1 MTAEQLR
8 KFLAPLKL
16 KKDKAMTRTQN
27 NLPIRYCQWT
37 HVEKRE
43 IRVFDGK
50 EQNLNAGNSTY
61 CADKLISYDAAN
73 ELIDTAINDGD
84 STDFSDN
91 AAGGLIDAINSVKS
105 TDSADP

>member
-1 MTAEQLR
+1 MTYEQLR

-16 KKDKAMTRTQN
+16 KKDKAMTGTQN
-27 NLPIRYCQWT
+27 DLPIRYCQWT

-61 CADKLISYDAAN
+61 CAYKFITYYA
-73 ELIDTAINDGD
+73 GD
-84 STDFSDN
+84 
-91 AAGGLIDAINSVKS
+91 
-105 TDSADP
+105 